1 MTKESE
7 TAETA
12 EFLWD
17 ERLIFG
23 IADTPLKALDRRLH
37 NLQFLLE
44 GILNKLEEKDV
55 NKK

>member
-44 GILNKLEEKDV
+44 GILNKLEEKGCE
-55 NKK
+55 